1 MSLDLY
7 IKSSRP
13 VRHRGTGVFVRED
26 GRTRELRT
34 LKEVRE
40 HFPDAD
46 LSDIRVTDYEDDE
59 LFHMNL
65 THNLTTMA
73 SHVPIAG
80 TDGAV
85 TLPRDYEK
93 DKPDF
98 EPEPLTA
105 YNLLWH
111 PETNPLLKNEML
123 HRKDD
128 NGEGRDQASADDDSS
143 SVCRAEAGSTEGQEW
158 DIEVTRITPE
168 LVRQLMAVQH
178 YIANHREELSRYN
191 PSNGWGTY
199 EHLRDRCRDLLM
211 AVLDIPVEDYGE
223 YYIYCW
229 T

>member
-13 VRHRGTGVFVRED
+13 VRHRGTGVFIRED

-34 LKEVRE
+34 MEEVKA

-46 LSDIRVTDYEDDE
+46 LSDVKVVDYEDDE

-80 TDGAV
+80 TEGHL
-85 TLPRDYEK
+85 TMPRDFER

-98 EPEPLTA
+98 KPEPLTA

-111 PETNPLLKNEML
+111 PETNPLLKNEIL
-123 HRKDD
+123 HKR
-128 NGEGRDQASADDDSS
+128 DDDG
-143 SVCRAEAGSTEGQEW
+143 EEW

-178 YIANHREELSRYN
+178 YIANHREELSRFN

-199 EHLRDRCRDLLM
+199 EQLRDRCRDLLM